1 MEQPGSVHSSIWR
14 KLTNSLLPTVL
25 EVVNESHLHAHHQ
38 AMRNVDSSETH
49 FRVSIISDEF
59 EGKTL
64 MQRHRLVYSILS
76 EELSGGVHALTIK
89 AKTPKEVATS

>member
-1 MEQPGSVHSSIWR
+1 MEQPGPVYMSIQR
-14 KLTNSLLPTVL
+14 KLTDSLQPTAL
-25 EVVNESHLHAHHQ
+25 EIFNESHLHAHHQ
-38 AMRNVDSSETH
+38 AMRNVDSNETH
-49 FRVSIISDEF
+49 FRVSIVSNEF

-89 AKTPKEVATS
+89 AKTPKEVTT